1 MLRRNRYRILAA
13 RIFINLFAL
22 AALALVALAVFYL
35 LSELQPQ
42 LRDEERCDVIRCG
55 EINSV
60 KSSCCS
66 QKRLLI
72 ADKTQEFFRTVPF
85 MKFSKWVSLTKKCMK

>member
-1 MLRRNRYRILAA
+1 MTYRERKKRREEMLRRNRYRILAA

-42 LRDEERCDVIRCG
+42 LRDEERCDVG
-55 EINSV
+55 
-60 KSSCCS
+60 
-66 QKRLLI
+66 LH
-72 ADKTQEFFRTVPF
+72 FFSTAA
-85 MKFSKWVSLTKKCMK
+85 K